1 MHDNAYKR
9 EDNAFQFWSFCYILQ
24 LAKTFFIFIACR
36 AWAGKGI
43 FVKMK
48 MLKKYYEE
56 AEIEVLRFEC
66 CDVLTSSG
74 GDDTEGAGRNDVDDG
89 GWTKP

>member
-1 MHDNAYKR
+1 
-9 EDNAFQFWSFCYILQ
+9 
-24 LAKTFFIFIACR
+24 
-36 AWAGKGI
+36 
-43 FVKMK
+43 MK

-66 CDVLTSSG
+66 CDVLTSSA
-74 GDDTEGAGRNDVDDG
+74 GDDDMGGAGRNDVDDG

>member
-1 MHDNAYKR
+1 MRGR
-9 EDNAFQFWSFCYILQ
+9 E
-24 LAKTFFIFIACR
+24 R
-36 AWAGKGI
+36 GI

-66 CDVLTSSG
+66 CDVLTSSA
-74 GDDTEGAGRNDVDDG
+74 GDDESEGGAGRNDVDDG